1 MHKSTKRREV
11 NDILQIPEERLKHA
25 EILPEVTLS
34 AFTEAGHAESSI
46 LVPKQRS
53 YIGRYPVIPSSLANT
68 RCADLGAEGVL
79 EKLNTTLSTA
89 YTLDA
94 PCLSSLLED
103 YITKDYDFGTAYA
116 RLRLIWYNDLTT
128 VVEEKLRTHETW
140 DREMRQKVLFENRII
155 STIMPPRRVWDLCS
169 NRVVPWHFVR
179 RKPYPISHA
188 WMEEKDREDVLTPI
202 NGREW
207 PVPIPKDANL
217 DLIRIEM
224 LNIGAEYVWLDV
236 LCLRQVGGTREDLR
250 LEEWKV
256 DVPTIGCV
264 YQRTRATS
272 AGWAGL

>member
-1 MHKSTKRREV
+1 M
-11 NDILQIPEERLKHA
+11 QIPEERLKHA
-25 EILPEVTLS
+25 ESLPEVTLS
-34 AFTEAGHAESSI
+34 AFTETGHTGSSI

-79 EKLNTTLSTA
+79 EKLNTTLGTA

-103 YITKDYDFGTAYA
+103 YIAKDYDFGTAYA
-116 RLRLIWYNDLTT
+116 RLRPIWYNNLTT

-140 DREMRQKVLFENRII
+140 DREMRRKVLVGNRII
-155 STIMPPRRVWDLCS
+155 STIMPPRRVWDLYS

-179 RKPYPISHA
+179 RQPYPISHA
-188 WMEEKDREDVLTPI
+188 WMEETDRDDVLTPI

-207 PVPIPKDANL
+207 PTPIPKDANL

-224 LNIGAEYVWLDV
+224 LNIHRCGICVVGCSLFETGGWEEGGSAFGRVEGRRAHHWMCISEDPGGV
-236 LCLRQVGGTREDLR
+236 LLQRVGPAFEFEGR
-250 LEEWKV
+250 
-256 DVPTIGCV
+256 
-264 YQRTRATS
+264 
-272 AGWAGL
+272 